1 MIIPNFSPCQLQPN
15 SSGVEFQSTISKFN
29 CTWSWLTPAN
39 FMFLTFVS
47 WCVEIKGLY
56 EGYVLHCSL
65 HWISSGQNNWKL
77 EISLI
82 SIFLC
87 DHYLQ
92 QTKHMYILTW
102 NLQPTCTTLLDHH
115 FWMDLQI
122 REAINNSLATKVKSY
137 CKNSPSEAIQP
148 LLDLLGQQ
156 FVEKYLSYY
165 KQVNYYMFFSHTV
178 GTTLSLLNAC
188 GSMQYMFVN
197 TCKGKR
203 KAIFCHEIHYLLP
216 AGQCISLYLITSWNQ
231 KRRSSEVA

>member
-1 MIIPNFSPCQLQPN
+1 
-15 SSGVEFQSTISKFN
+15 
-29 CTWSWLTPAN
+29 
-39 FMFLTFVS
+39 
-47 WCVEIKGLY
+47 
-56 EGYVLHCSL
+56 
-65 HWISSGQNNWKL
+65 
-77 EISLI
+77 
-82 SIFLC
+82 
-87 DHYLQ
+87 
-92 QTKHMYILTW
+92 
-102 NLQPTCTTLLDHH
+102 
-115 FWMDLQI
+115 MDLQI

-216 AGQCISLYLITSWNQ
+216 AGQCISLYLITI
-231 KRRSSEVA
+231 

>member
-1 MIIPNFSPCQLQPN
+1 MII
-15 SSGVEFQSTISKFN
+15 I
-29 CTWSWLTPAN
+29 
-39 FMFLTFVS
+39 
-47 WCVEIKGLY
+47 I
-56 EGYVLHCSL
+56 
-65 HWISSGQNNWKL
+65 
-77 EISLI
+77 
-82 SIFLC
+82 
-87 DHYLQ
+87 LQ
-92 QTKHMYILTW
+92 QTEHMYILTW

-137 CKNSPSEAIQP
+137 CKNSPSDAIQP

-165 KQVNYYMFFSHTV
+165 KQVNYYMFFSLTV
-178 GTTLSLLNAC
+178 GTTLSLLTAC

-203 KAIFCHEIHYLLP
+203 KAIFCHKIHYLPP
-216 AGQCISLYLITSWNQ
+216 AGQCISLYLITIWNQ